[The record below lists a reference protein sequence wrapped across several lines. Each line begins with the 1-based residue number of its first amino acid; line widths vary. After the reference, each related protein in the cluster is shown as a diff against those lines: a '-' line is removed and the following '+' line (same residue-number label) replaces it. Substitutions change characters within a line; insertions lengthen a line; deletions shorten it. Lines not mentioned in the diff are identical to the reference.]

1 MPNDYLIFGGSLE
14 EQAQREGSKIP
25 KVVEECITE
34 IEKTC

>member
-1 MPNDYLIFGGSLE
+1 LIFGGSLE

-34 IEKTC
+34 IEKRG